1 MEASVAEAGVALELR
16 LEHGES
22 AFEPGARVSGVAGWT
37 ARTAPTRLELE
48 LVWCAQ
54 SAAGRDVRI
63 VETVTF
69 DEPLADERRPFI
81 LALPAAPYSFRGALI
96 SLSWSLELTAHPGQ
110 ERIRVALTIAPG
122 RRVVE
127 LR

>member
-1 MEASVAEAGVALELR
+1 MTDVGVVLELR

-22 AFEPGARVSGVAGWT
+22 AFEPGARVSGVAGWSGP
-37 ARTAPTRLELE
+37 AAPARLEVE
-48 LVWCAQ
+48 LVWTAQ

-69 DEPLADERRPFI
+69 GDPLPEERRPFI

-96 SLSWSLELTAHPGQ
+96 TVSWSLELTAYPGQ
-110 ERIRVALTIAPG
+110 EKTRLALTIAPG
-122 RRVVE
+122 RRAVE
-127 LR
+127 LG

>member
-1 MEASVAEAGVALELR
+1 VTDAGVALELR

-22 AFEPGARVSGVAGWT
+22 AFEPGARVSGVAGWS
-37 ARTAPTRLELE
+37 APAAPSRLEVE
-48 LVWCAQ
+48 LVWSAQ

-69 DEPLADERRPFI
+69 ADPLAEERRPFI

-96 SLSWSLELTAHPGQ
+96 EVSWSLELTAYPGQ
-110 ERIRVALTIAPG
+110 QKTRLALTIAPG
-122 RRVVE
+122 HRAVQ
-127 LR
+127 LG

>member
-1 MEASVAEAGVALELR
+1 VTAAGLALELR
-16 LEHGES
+16 LEHGEV

-37 ARTAPTRLELE
+37 AGAAPARLELD
-48 LVWCAQ
+48 LAWSAQ
-54 SAAGRDVRI
+54 SAAGRDVRV

-69 DEPLADERRPFI
+69 ADPLPAERRPFI

-96 SLSWSLELTAHPGQ
+96 SLSWTLELTAHPGQ
-110 ERIRVALTIAPG
+110 EKTRVELTIAPG
-122 RRVVE
+122 RRAVA

>member
-1 MEASVAEAGVALELR
+1 VTEAGVALELR
-16 LEHGES
+16 LERGES
-22 AFEPGARVSGVAGWT
+22 AFEPGARVSGVAGWV
-37 ARTAPTRLELE
+37 ARVAPARLELE
-48 LVWCAQ
+48 LVWSSR

-69 DEPLADERRPFI
+69 ADPLPEERRPFI
-81 LALPAAPYSFRGALI
+81 LALPAAPYSFSGALI

-110 ERIRVALTIAPG
+110 EKTRLELTIAPG
-122 RRVVE
+122 RRAVQ